1 MEKINNQLSI
11 STAGS
16 LLMGAGLAKLDDLYL
31 SLTLIGIGTLLKILV
46 AVLQKNNIPVEANL
60 G

>member
-1 MEKINNQLSI
+1 MEKLNNQLSI

-16 LLMGAGLAKLDDLYL
+16 LLMGAGLAKLDNIEIG
-31 SLTLIGIGTLLKILV
+31 LTLIGIGAILKIIV
-46 AVLQKNNIPVEANL
+46 ALLQKNNIPVESQ